1 MLIQTSE
8 RMMWSIKRIFKSV
21 YSNFHIMKSLTI
33 YSIQKAA
40 TAGGGSLR
48 RRRSDPCPALL
59 YGILPPAGCRTRSR
73 IIEKLLLLPA
83 HDPAAIAIINRYCF
97 PQRTEAVYLF
107 CPYPGN
113 RSKKCGLRAGA
124 DSKCPAP
131 ETPHPK
137 EALRWS
143 LPRLRRPGWRRR
155 WHVPWRLPALT
166 VQ

>member
-113 RSKKCGLRAGA
+113 RSKRYGLRQGQTLNAQRLKRLIRKKRSAGLYHGCGDLVGVGDGA
-124 DSKCPAP
+124 F
-131 ETPHPK
+131 HGG
-137 EALRWS
+137 S
-143 LPRLRRPGWRRR
+143 LL
-155 WHVPWRLPALT
+155 
-166 VQ
+166 